1 MSNVLNE
8 EKQQQ
13 IIVLGRLG
21 WRLQRIEQQTGVR
34 RETVSAY
41 LRQEMRPPPLFSRG
55 SSMRTARTTS
65 ATALARLRLLK
76 NVISKS
82 SVSEQTFTI
91 YTLG

>member
-1 MSNVLNE
+1 MSNALNE

-13 IIVLGRLG
+13 IIVLGQLG
-21 WRLQRIEQQTGVR
+21 WSLRRIEQQTGVR

-41 LRQEMRPPPLFSRG
+41 LREQRLPILFSSRG
-55 SSMRTARTTS
+55 SSMRAARMTS
-65 ATALARLRLLK
+65 TNALARLRLPK

>member
-65 ATALARLRLLK
+65 ATALARLLN
-76 NVISKS
+76 NVISTS

>member
-21 WRLQRIEQQTGVR
+21 WPLRRIEQQTGVR

-41 LRQEMRPPPLFSRG
+41 LRQEMTPTPFSSHG
-55 SSMRTARTTS
+55 SSMRAARTTS
-65 ATALARLRLLK
+65 TNALARLRFLK

>member
-41 LRQEMRPPPLFSRG
+41 LRQENE
-55 SSMRTARTTS
+55 S
-65 ATALARLRLLK
+65 APFFFARL
-76 NVISKS
+76 VHAS
-82 SVSEQTFTI
+82 SENDLRQCAGAAAVAQERDKHEQRE
-91 YTLG
+91 